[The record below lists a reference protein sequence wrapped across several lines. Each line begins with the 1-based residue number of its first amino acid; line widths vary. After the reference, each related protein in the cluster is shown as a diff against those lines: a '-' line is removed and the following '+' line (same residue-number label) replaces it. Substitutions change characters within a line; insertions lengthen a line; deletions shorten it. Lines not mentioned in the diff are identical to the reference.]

1 MSEDTSAERFMAMVE
16 KIMETALDGLD
27 TSGAA
32 LLCAI
37 HLGIGSDS
45 RSLSKKLGIAHA
57 LVLREI
63 TAMSGRFLAVTKRD
77 DRTQRTFV
85 ELSAVG
91 KELTEVAYATSGTS
105 HDIENTTPQA

>member
-1 MSEDTSAERFMAMVE
+1 MSHDSSAERFMAMVD
-16 KIMETALDGLD
+16 KMMETAPEGID
-27 TSGAA
+27 TTGAA

-37 HLGIGSDS
+37 HLEIGADS

-63 TAMSGRFLAVTKRD
+63 TALSGAYLSITKRD

-85 ELSAVG
+85 ALLPSGEKLT
-91 KELTEVAYATSGTS
+91 KEAYATS
-105 HDIENTTPQA
+105 DALDAAALNTGA

>member
-1 MSEDTSAERFMAMVE
+1 MSEDGSTERFMAMVD
-16 KIMETALDGLD
+16 KIMETAPEGVDA
-27 TSGAA
+27 TGAA

-63 TAMSGRFLAVTKRD
+63 TALSGTYLTVTKRD

-85 ELSAVG
+85 ALSPTG
-91 KELTEVAYATSGTS
+91 ENITEAAYATSGT
-105 HDIENTTPQA
+105 HAANPQNTGA

>member
-1 MSEDTSAERFMAMVE
+1 MSEDGSTERFMAMVE
-16 KIMETALDGLD
+16 KIMETAPAGID
-27 TSGAA
+27 TTGAA

-63 TAMSGRFLAVTKRD
+63 TSLSEVYLTVTKRD
-77 DRTQRTFV
+77 DRTQRTFL
-85 ELSAVG
+85 ELSQLG
-91 KELTEVAYATSGTS
+91 KGVTEAAYATSGAQS
-105 HDIENTTPQA
+105 ERSQNTGA